1 MPETA
6 ELFKRFADGD
16 QDAFETVFRQ
26 SQGEVYRWILR
37 IVRDSSAAEDL
48 TMETFWRIYRARQ
61 RFDPARP
68 FGGWARRIATRVA
81 IDHLNSLRHETELP
95 VDLAAP
101 ARSDAAWQREVRDAV
116 TAAFRSLPAHLQAA
130 ATLALIE
137 ERTYEEIADALDAP
151 MGTIKSRIFRAI
163 RMLQQKLERLGIRP

>member
-68 FGGWARRIATRVA
+68 DAPRHFFKGTER
-81 IDHLNSLRHETELP
+81 LRHN
-95 VDLAAP
+95 
-101 ARSDAAWQREVRDAV
+101 RQRPR
-116 TAAFRSLPAHLQAA
+116 FL
-130 ATLALIE
+130 
-137 ERTYEEIADALDAP
+137 
-151 MGTIKSRIFRAI
+151 
-163 RMLQQKLERLGIRP
+163 